1 MEPDQFLPSLVL
13 RRFLVWNR
21 AGASRDGRWPPGD
34 LPMPEKTPGGP
45 RKRAGK
51 PSEPK
56 VASPVAAPMAE
67 RYIAAQLKL
76 VYDAVAAEPVP
87 DRLLQ
92 LLDRLGDDAEK

>member
-1 MEPDQFLPSLVL
+1 
-13 RRFLVWNR
+13 
-21 AGASRDGRWPPGD
+21 
-34 LPMPEKTPGGP
+34 
-45 RKRAGK
+45 
-51 PSEPK
+51 
-56 VASPVAAPMAE
+56 MAE